1 MNRFHIGIDT
11 RVELPASIAV
21 WKYEA
26 TRGVLWLSPSREFKI
41 NPSMG
46 RNLWFLDECWSK
58 SFKRRC
64 SNGCVSE
71 WKLVVVNPWVEPQRW
86 ELEAVRVDAVISRKG
101 KITRE
106 QMEKSAGRLKII
118 ARTGVGVDPSRVD
131 LEAAKEFKIWVTNQP
146 GSNAVSVAELVFG
159 QMIAL
164 VRHTHEANRA
174 VKENRWSD
182 YLKFIGTELAGKTI
196 GIVGMGNIGARM
208 ALRARAFEMD
218 FLVYDPYIPES
229 HVTALGG
236 KWVSLRELLSD
247 SDFVTI
253 HCPLNRETRGMVGE
267 KDLASMKPSAY
278 LINAARGGIVDEK
291 ALCSALQQKK
301 IAGAALDVIAE
312 EPPEKDHPLF
322 KLDNVLWTPHLGAV
336 TLEATERGEW
346 GAAEEVIRVLE
357 GKRPKNPVVDADA
370 ARLLLPA

>member
-1 MNRFHIGIDT
+1 MSLG
-11 RVELPASIAV
+11 RVLVEEFQP
-21 WKYEA
+21 E
-26 TRGVLWLSPSREFKI
+26 VLKWLRE
-41 NPSMG
+41 
-46 RNLWFLDECWSK
+46 R
-58 SFKRRC
+58 
-64 SNGCVSE
+64 VA
-71 WKLVVVNPWVEPQRW
+71 LVVVNPWVEPQRW

-106 QMEKSAGRLKII
+106 QMERSAGRLKII

-131 LEAAKEFKIWVTNQP
+131 LEAAKEFKVWVTNQP

-182 YLKFIGTELAGKTI
+182 YLKFIGTELAGKTL
-196 GIVGMGNIGARM
+196 GIVGMGNIGMRV

-218 FLVYDPYIPES
+218 LLVYDPYIPES
-229 HVTALGG
+229 HVTAMGG
-236 KWVSLRELLSD
+236 KWVGLDDLLAE
-247 SDFVTI
+247 SDFVAI
-253 HCPLNRETRGMVGE
+253 HCPLNRETRGMIGA
-267 KDLASMKPSAY
+267 KGLGSMKRSAF

-291 ALCSALQQKK
+291 ALLAALQKK
-301 IAGAALDVIAE
+301 KLAGAALDVIAN

-322 KLDNVLWTPHLGAV
+322 KLDNVIWTPHLGAV
-336 TLEATERGEW
+336 TLEASERGEW
-346 GAAEEVIRVLE
+346 GAAAEVVRVLE
-357 GKRPKNPVVDADA
+357 HKRPKNPVVDADE